1 MIKYKLINYLSNNME
16 SDYLIKLID
25 VLFVPVIV
33 LIFGF
38 SLYYLFKLINKKII
52 ENKYHKM
59 YASSG
64 IDEIDKMDGLQF
76 EHYLKALFKEL
87 GYKSEV
93 TKGSNDFGADLI
105 IKKDSEKTVIQA
117 KRYKYKNHVSIDA
130 VQQIY
135 TAIPYYKA
143 NSGWIITNSQ
153 YTKSAE
159 KLASVTNVKLI
170 DRYKLVNF
178 INEIKPSITPTE
190 VKKIIQP
197 KARKCPECKND
208 LIIRRS
214 KAGNEFFGCS
224 NYPTCKHTESIAN

>member
-1 MIKYKLINYLSNNME
+1 MIKYKLINYLSNHIE
-16 SDYLIKLID
+16 SDYLIQLID
-25 VLFVPVIV
+25 VLYMPIVIFIIT
-33 LIFGF
+33 LI
-38 SLYYLFKLINKKII
+38 LYQISKFIYWKVK
-52 ENKYHKM
+52 ESKYHKKL
-59 YASSG
+59 ASSG
-64 IDEIDKMDGLQF
+64 IKDIDKMDGLQF
-76 EHYLKALFKEL
+76 EFYLQALFKEL
-87 GYKSEV
+87 GYKTEV

>member
-1 MIKYKLINYLSNNME
+1 MFKDKLITFLAE
-16 SDYLIKLID
+16 TVKSDYGIQLVDVIYTPLIILLTIY
-25 VLFVPVIV
+25 L
-33 LIFGF
+33 
-38 SLYYLFKLINKKII
+38 LYHLLKFIYYKIK
-52 ENKYHKM
+52 ENKYHKKL
-59 YASSG
+59 ASSG
-64 IDEIDKMDGLQF
+64 IKDIDKMDGLQF
-76 EHYLKALFKEL
+76 EFYLQALFKEL
-87 GYKSEV
+87 GYKTEV